1 MRVCK
6 EKADMHPASSW
17 VLHRLRH
24 THWCRLYAL
33 VIETRFSHVCESNP
47 TASSISILIDASVLT
62 DCSALCAL
70 AQESSKTVRLAL
82 PRARI
87 TTASPVPPAAVP
99 PLCSLAHGSV
109 IPVSSVTPFTQW
121 ERDCRCSYWLNG
133 IPTVEAELEQDCVAR
148 HLACSHCVAML
159 EVCSGGIPSFAS
171 PRIISSFSLPREA
184 YSEQWTQ
191 SESEL

>member
-33 VIETRFSHVCESNP
+33 VIETRFSHVY
-47 TASSISILIDASVLT
+47 
-62 DCSALCAL
+62 CSALCAL